1 MAEAVV
7 DGSPMSRF
15 FCHKCSVEI
24 ERLLP
29 NYTCPRCAS
38 GFIEELESSS
48 NEGSSSMEINSED
61 LSDVDVDI
69 LGFNSSRSDR
79 ARDRDRDLIEMIMGL
94 SSNTYTNQQ
103 PNTNQQSGTGNRNY
117 VFGSRRRT
125 NWSRTPQ
132 DGRRNSSNRRRQENL
147 QMPIENFIHDF
158 IFNLSGAASLGH
170 SMGQD
175 VQPSVFNIRLFLGNP
190 GDYVWGRDGLDAIVT
205 QLLNQMDGTGPPP
218 LPRKQI
224 DEIPTTTISQNQVD
238 CKLQCSVCWEDFKLS
253 EPVRQLP
260 CQHVYH
266 APCIVPWL
274 ELHGTCPICRQNLGD
289 QNPAEAN
296 QDTGSSLAGTSLA
309 ALFSWENHILTSI
322 GQRMKQTEQDNR
334 SAEHHLLRHLLHLLR
349 LQSSSSILF
358 QI

>member
-24 ERLLP
+24 EQVLP
-29 NYTCPRCAS
+29 NFRCPRCSS

-48 NEGSSSMEINSED
+48 NEGSSGIDNNED
-61 LSDVDVDI
+61 LEGDIDI
-69 LGFNSSRSDR
+69 LAYN
-79 ARDRDRDLIEMIMGL
+79 RDRDRDIIDMIMGL
-94 SSNTYTNQQ
+94 SNSYSNQQ
-103 PNTNQQSGTGNRNY
+103 LNTSQQPGGGNRNY
-117 VFGSRRRT
+117 VLTSRRRS
-125 NWSRTPQ
+125 NWSRAPQ
-132 DGRRNSSNRRRQENL
+132 DGRRTSSSNRRRQESL
-147 QMPIENFIHDF
+147 QVPIENFIQDF
-158 IFNLSGAASLGH
+158 LFNLSGAASL
-170 SMGQD
+170 SNSVGQD
-175 VQPSVFNIRLFLGNP
+175 GQPSVFDIRLFLGNP

-218 LPRKQI
+218 LSRNQI
-224 DEIPTTTISQNQVD
+224 DEIPTTTITQSQVD

-289 QNPAEAN
+289 QNQAEAN
-296 QDTGSSLAGTSLA
+296 QDTGTNIAGSTLAGSSFA
-309 ALFSWENHILTSI
+309 ALFRAANEASNRTGQPISRTSS
-322 GQRMKQTEQDNR
+322 T
-334 SAEHHLLRHLLHLLR
+334 
-349 LQSSSSILF
+349 SSSTSSE
-358 QI
+358 

>member
-48 NEGSSSMEINSED
+48 NEGSSGVDMNSEE
-61 LSDVDVDI
+61 LSDGDIDI
-69 LGFNSSRSDR
+69 LTLNRS
-79 ARDRDRDLIEMIMGL
+79 DRDRDIIEMIMGL
-94 SSNTYTNQQ
+94 SNTYTNQQ
-103 PNTNQQSGTGNRNY
+103 LNTSQQPGGGNRNY
-117 VFGSRRRT
+117 VLGSRRRS
-125 NWSRTPQ
+125 NWSRNPQ
-132 DGRRNSSNRRRQENL
+132 DGRRTSSNRRRQESL
-147 QMPIENFIHDF
+147 QVPIENFIQDF
-158 IFNLSGAASLGH
+158 IFNLSGAASL
-170 SMGQD
+170 SNSVGQD
-175 VQPSVFNIRLFLGNP
+175 AQPSVFNVRLFLGNP

-218 LPRKQI
+218 LSRNQI
-224 DEIPTTTISQNQVD
+224 DEIPTTTITQSQVD

-289 QNPAEAN
+289 QNQAEAN
-296 QDTGSSLAGTSLA
+296 QDAGANIAGSTLAGSSFA
-309 ALFSWENHILTSI
+309 ALFRQVL
-322 GQRMKQTEQDNR
+322 
-334 SAEHHLLRHLLHLLR
+334 
-349 LQSSSSILF
+349 
-358 QI
+358 

>member
-29 NYTCPRCAS
+29 NYTCPRCAC

-48 NEGSSSMEINSED
+48 NEGSSGMDVNSED

-69 LGFNSSRSDR
+69 LGYNPQRSE
-79 ARDRDRDLIEMIMGL
+79 RDLIEMIMGL
-94 SSNTYTNQQ
+94 SNTYTNQQ
-103 PNTNQQSGTGNRNY
+103 SSTNQQSNTGNRNY
-117 VFGSRRRT
+117 VLGSRRRS
-125 NWSRTPQ
+125 NWSRSSQ
-132 DGRRNSSNRRRQENL
+132 DGRRTSSNRRRQESL
-147 QMPIENFIHDF
+147 QVPIENFIQDF
-158 IFNLSGAASLGH
+158 IFNLSGAASLGN
-170 SMGQD
+170 SVGQEA
-175 VQPSVFNIRLFLGNP
+175 QPSVLFLGNP

-224 DEIPTTTISQNQVD
+224 DEIPTTTISQSQVD

-266 APCIVPWL
+266 APCIIPWL

-289 QNPAEAN
+289 QNSVEAN
-296 QDTGSSLAGTSLA
+296 QDTGPNLAGSALAGSSFA
-309 ALFSWENHILTSI
+309 ALFRAANEANRT
-322 GQRMKQTEQDNR
+322 GQPISRT
-334 SAEHHLLRHLLHLLR
+334 
-349 LQSSSSILF
+349 SSSSSSTSSE
-358 QI
+358 

>member
-48 NEGSSSMEINSED
+48 NEGSSSMDMNSED
-61 LSDVDVDI
+61 LSDGDTDIFAYNPSHRTDRDI
-69 LGFNSSRSDR
+69 L
-79 ARDRDRDLIEMIMGL
+79 EMIMGL
-94 SSNTYTNQQ
+94 SNTYTNQQ
-103 PNTNQQSGTGNRNY
+103 LNTSQQSGGGNRNY
-117 VFGSRRRT
+117 VLGSRRRS

-132 DGRRNSSNRRRQENL
+132 DGRRTSSNRRRQDSL
-147 QMPIENFIHDF
+147 QVPIENFIQDF
-158 IFNLSGAASLGH
+158 IFNLSGAASL
-170 SMGQD
+170 SNSVGQD
-175 VQPSVFNIRLFLGNP
+175 AQPSVFNIRLFLGNP

-218 LPRKQI
+218 LSRNQI
-224 DEIPTTTISQNQVD
+224 DEIPTTIITQSQVD

-260 CQHVYH
+260 CAHVYH

-289 QNPAEAN
+289 QNQAETN
-296 QDTGSSLAGTSLA
+296 QDAGANIAGSTLAGSSFA
-309 ALFSWENHILTSI
+309 ALFRAANEANRTGQPISRTSS
-322 GQRMKQTEQDNR
+322 T
-334 SAEHHLLRHLLHLLR
+334 
-349 LQSSSSILF
+349 SSSTSSE
-358 QI
+358 

>member
-48 NEGSSSMEINSED
+48 NEGSSSMDMNSED
-61 LSDVDVDI
+61 LSDGDTDIFAYNPSHRTDRDI
-69 LGFNSSRSDR
+69 L
-79 ARDRDRDLIEMIMGL
+79 EMIMGL
-94 SSNTYTNQQ
+94 SNTYTNQQ
-103 PNTNQQSGTGNRNY
+103 LNTSQQSGGGNRNY
-117 VFGSRRRT
+117 VLGSRRRS

-132 DGRRNSSNRRRQENL
+132 DGRRTSSSNRRRQDSL
-147 QMPIENFIHDF
+147 QVPIENFIQDF
-158 IFNLSGAASLGH
+158 IFNLSGAASL
-170 SMGQD
+170 SNSVGQD
-175 VQPSVFNIRLFLGNP
+175 AQPSVFNIRLFLGNP

-218 LPRKQI
+218 LSRNQI
-224 DEIPTTTISQNQVD
+224 DEIPTTIITQSQVD

-260 CQHVYH
+260 CAHVYH

-289 QNPAEAN
+289 QNQAETN
-296 QDTGSSLAGTSLA
+296 QDAGANIAGSTLAGSSFA
-309 ALFSWENHILTSI
+309 ALFRAANEANRTGQPISRTSS
-322 GQRMKQTEQDNR
+322 T
-334 SAEHHLLRHLLHLLR
+334 
-349 LQSSSSILF
+349 SSSTSSE
-358 QI
+358 

>member
-48 NEGSSSMEINSED
+48 NEGSSGMDVNSED

-69 LGFNSSRSDR
+69 LGYNSSHRS
-79 ARDRDRDLIEMIMGL
+79 DRDRDIIEMIMGL
-94 SSNTYTNQQ
+94 SNTYTNQQ
-103 PNTNQQSGTGNRNY
+103 SNATQQPGTGNRNY
-117 VFGSRRRT
+117 VLGSRRRS
-125 NWSRTPQ
+125 NWSRAPQ
-132 DGRRNSSNRRRQENL
+132 EGRRAASNRRRQESL
-147 QMPIENFIHDF
+147 QVPIENFIQDF
-158 IFNLSGAASLGH
+158 ILNLSGAASLGH
-170 SMGQD
+170 SVGQD
-175 VQPSVFNIRLFLGNP
+175 SQPSVLFLGNP

-224 DEIPTTTISQNQVD
+224 DEIPTTTISQSQVD

-289 QNPAEAN
+289 QNSAEAN
-296 QDTGSSLAGTSLA
+296 QATGTSLAESALAGTSFA
-309 ALFSWENHILTSI
+309 ALFRAANEANRTGQPISRTSS
-322 GQRMKQTEQDNR
+322 T
-334 SAEHHLLRHLLHLLR
+334 
-349 LQSSSSILF
+349 SSSTSSSTE
-358 QI
+358 

>member
-29 NYTCPRCAS
+29 NYTCPRCAC

-48 NEGSSSMEINSED
+48 NEGSSGMDVNSED

-69 LGFNSSRSDR
+69 IGYNSSSQRSE
-79 ARDRDRDLIEMIMGL
+79 RDRDIIEMIMGL
-94 SSNTYTNQQ
+94 SNTYTNQQ
-103 PNTNQQSGTGNRNY
+103 SSINQQSGAGNRNY
-117 VFGSRRRT
+117 VLGSRRRS
-125 NWSRTPQ
+125 NWPRAPQ
-132 DGRRNSSNRRRQENL
+132 DGRRTSNRRRQESL
-147 QMPIENFIHDF
+147 QVPIENFIQDF
-158 IFNLSGAASLGH
+158 IFNLSGAASLGN
-170 SMGQD
+170 SVGQD
-175 VQPSVFNIRLFLGNP
+175 AQPSVFNIRLFLGNP

-224 DEIPTTTISQNQVD
+224 DEIPTTAISQSQVD

-266 APCIVPWL
+266 APCIIPWL

-289 QNPAEAN
+289 QNTGEAN
-296 QDTGSSLAGTSLA
+296 QDTGPNLAGSALAGSSFA
-309 ALFSWENHILTSI
+309 ALFRAANEANRT
-322 GQRMKQTEQDNR
+322 GQPISRT
-334 SAEHHLLRHLLHLLR
+334 
-349 LQSSSSILF
+349 SSSSSSTSSE
-358 QI
+358 

>member
-29 NYTCPRCAS
+29 NFTCPRCAS

-48 NEGSSSMEINSED
+48 NEGSSGMDMNSED
-61 LSDVDVDI
+61 LSDGDIDI
-69 LGFNSSRSDR
+69 LTLNPSQRS
-79 ARDRDRDLIEMIMGL
+79 DRDRDLIDMIMGL
-94 SSNTYTNQQ
+94 SNTYANQQ
-103 PNTNQQSGTGNRNY
+103 LSTSQPSGGGNRNY
-117 VFGSRRRT
+117 VLGSRRRS

-132 DGRRNSSNRRRQENL
+132 DGRRTSSNRRRQESL
-147 QMPIENFIHDF
+147 QVPIENFIQDF
-158 IFNLSGAASLGH
+158 IFNLSGAASLGN
-170 SMGQD
+170 SVGQD
-175 VQPSVFNIRLFLGNP
+175 AQSTSVLFLGNP

-218 LPRKQI
+218 LSRNQI
-224 DEIPTTTISQNQVD
+224 DEIPTTTITQSQVD
-238 CKLQCSVCWEDFKLS
+238 IKLQCSVCWEDFKLS

-289 QNPAEAN
+289 QNQAEAN
-296 QDTGSSLAGTSLA
+296 QDTGANIAGSTLAGSSFA
-309 ALFSWENHILTSI
+309 ALFRAANEANRTGQPISRTSS
-322 GQRMKQTEQDNR
+322 T
-334 SAEHHLLRHLLHLLR
+334 
-349 LQSSSSILF
+349 SSSTSSE
-358 QI
+358 

>member
-48 NEGSSSMEINSED
+48 SNEGSSGVDANTED
-61 LSDVDVDI
+61 LSDRDI
-69 LGFNSSRSDR
+69 DIYNLN
-79 ARDRDRDLIEMIMGL
+79 
-94 SSNTYTNQQ
+94 TNQQ
-103 PNTNQQSGTGNRNY
+103 PGGGSRNY
-117 VFGSRRRT
+117 MLGGRRRS
-125 NWSRTPQ
+125 NWSRIPQ
-132 DGRRNSSNRRRQENL
+132 DGRRTSSNRRRQETL
-147 QMPIENFIHDF
+147 QMPIENFIQDF
-158 IFNLSGAASLGH
+158 LFNLSGAASL
-170 SMGQD
+170 SNSVGQD
-175 VQPSVFNIRLFLGNP
+175 AQPSVFNIRLFLGNP

-218 LPRKQI
+218 LSRNQI
-224 DEIPTTTISQNQVD
+224 DEIPTTTITQNQVD

-274 ELHGTCPICRQNLGD
+274 ELHRTCPICRQNLGD
-289 QNPAEAN
+289 QNQGEAN
-296 QDTGSSLAGTSLA
+296 QDTAANIAGSAFAAGSSFA
-309 ALFSWENHILTSI
+309 ALFRAANEANRTGQPISRTSS
-322 GQRMKQTEQDNR
+322 T
-334 SAEHHLLRHLLHLLR
+334 
-349 LQSSSSILF
+349 SSSTSSEL
-358 QI
+358 Q

>member
-29 NYTCPRCAS
+29 NFTCPRCAS
-38 GFIEELESSS
+38 GFIEELEGSS
-48 NEGSSSMEINSED
+48 NEGSSGMDMNSED
-61 LSDVDVDI
+61 LSDGDIDI
-69 LGFNSSRSDR
+69 LTLNPSQRS
-79 ARDRDRDLIEMIMGL
+79 DRDRDLIDMIMGL
-94 SSNTYTNQQ
+94 SNTYANQQ
-103 PNTNQQSGTGNRNY
+103 LSTSQPSGGGNRNY
-117 VFGSRRRT
+117 VLGSRRRS

-132 DGRRNSSNRRRQENL
+132 DGRRTSSNRRRQESL
-147 QMPIENFIHDF
+147 QVPIENFIQDF
-158 IFNLSGAASLGH
+158 IFNLSGAASLGN
-170 SMGQD
+170 SVGQD
-175 VQPSVFNIRLFLGNP
+175 AQSTSVLFLGNP

-218 LPRKQI
+218 LSRNQI
-224 DEIPTTTISQNQVD
+224 DEIPTTTITQSQVD

-289 QNPAEAN
+289 QNQAEAN
-296 QDTGSSLAGTSLA
+296 QDTGANIAGSTLAGSSFA
-309 ALFSWENHILTSI
+309 ALFRAANEANRTGQPISRTSS
-322 GQRMKQTEQDNR
+322 T
-334 SAEHHLLRHLLHLLR
+334 
-349 LQSSSSILF
+349 SSSTSSE
-358 QI
+358 

>member
-29 NYTCPRCAS
+29 NFTCPRCAS

-48 NEGSSSMEINSED
+48 NEGSSGMDMNSED
-61 LSDVDVDI
+61 LSDGDIDI
-69 LGFNSSRSDR
+69 LTLNRS
-79 ARDRDRDLIEMIMGL
+79 DRDRDLIDMIMGL
-94 SSNTYTNQQ
+94 SNTYANQQ
-103 PNTNQQSGTGNRNY
+103 LSTSQPSGGGNRNY
-117 VFGSRRRT
+117 VLGSRRRS

-132 DGRRNSSNRRRQENL
+132 DGRRTSSNRRRQESL
-147 QMPIENFIHDF
+147 QVPIENFIQDF
-158 IFNLSGAASLGH
+158 IFNLSGAASLGN
-170 SMGQD
+170 SVGQD
-175 VQPSVFNIRLFLGNP
+175 AQSTSVFNVRLFLGNP

-218 LPRKQI
+218 LSRNQI
-224 DEIPTTTISQNQVD
+224 DEIPTTTITQSQVD
-238 CKLQCSVCWEDFKLS
+238 IKLQCSVCWEDFKLS

-289 QNPAEAN
+289 QNQAEAN
-296 QDTGSSLAGTSLA
+296 QDTGANIAGSTLAGSSFA
-309 ALFSWENHILTSI
+309 ALFRAANEANRTGQPISRTSS
-322 GQRMKQTEQDNR
+322 T
-334 SAEHHLLRHLLHLLR
+334 
-349 LQSSSSILF
+349 SSSTSSE
-358 QI
+358 

>member
-48 NEGSSSMEINSED
+48 NEGSSGMDMNSEE
-61 LSDVDVDI
+61 LSDGDIDI
-69 LGFNSSRSDR
+69 LTLNVK
-79 ARDRDRDLIEMIMGL
+79 MIMGL
-94 SSNTYTNQQ
+94 SNTYTNQQ
-103 PNTNQQSGTGNRNY
+103 LNTSQQPGGGNRNY
-117 VFGSRRRT
+117 VLGSRRRS
-125 NWSRTPQ
+125 NWSRNPQ
-132 DGRRNSSNRRRQENL
+132 DGRRTSSNRRRQESL
-147 QMPIENFIHDF
+147 QMPIENFIQDF
-158 IFNLSGAASLGH
+158 IFNLSGAASL
-170 SMGQD
+170 SNTVGQD
-175 VQPSVFNIRLFLGNP
+175 AQPSVFNVRLFLGNP

-218 LPRKQI
+218 LSRNQI
-224 DEIPTTTISQNQVD
+224 DEIPTTTITQSQVD

-289 QNPAEAN
+289 QNQAEAN
-296 QDTGSSLAGTSLA
+296 QDAAANIAGSTLAGSSFA
-309 ALFSWENHILTSI
+309 ALFRQVL
-322 GQRMKQTEQDNR
+322 
-334 SAEHHLLRHLLHLLR
+334 
-349 LQSSSSILF
+349 
-358 QI
+358 

>member
-29 NYTCPRCAS
+29 NFTCPRCAS

-48 NEGSSSMEINSED
+48 NEGSSGMDMNSED
-61 LSDVDVDI
+61 LSDGDIDI
-69 LGFNSSRSDR
+69 LTLNRS
-79 ARDRDRDLIEMIMGL
+79 DRDRDLIDMIMGL
-94 SSNTYTNQQ
+94 SNTYANQQ
-103 PNTNQQSGTGNRNY
+103 LSTSQPSGGGNSAIRGNY
-117 VFGSRRRT
+117 VLGSRRRS

-132 DGRRNSSNRRRQENL
+132 DGRRTSSNRRRQESL
-147 QMPIENFIHDF
+147 QVPIENFIQDF
-158 IFNLSGAASLGH
+158 IFNLSGAASLGN
-170 SMGQD
+170 SVGQD
-175 VQPSVFNIRLFLGNP
+175 AQSTSVFNIRLFLGNP

-218 LPRKQI
+218 LSRNQI
-224 DEIPTTTISQNQVD
+224 DEIPTTTITQSQVD

-289 QNPAEAN
+289 QNQAEAN
-296 QDTGSSLAGTSLA
+296 QDTGANIAGSTLAGSSFA
-309 ALFSWENHILTSI
+309 ALFRAANEANRTGQPISRTSS
-322 GQRMKQTEQDNR
+322 T
-334 SAEHHLLRHLLHLLR
+334 
-349 LQSSSSILF
+349 SSSTSSE
-358 QI
+358 

>member
-48 NEGSSSMEINSED
+48 NEGSSGMDMNSEE
-61 LSDVDVDI
+61 LSDGDIDI
-69 LGFNSSRSDR
+69 LTLNRS
-79 ARDRDRDLIEMIMGL
+79 DRDRDIIEMIMGL
-94 SSNTYTNQQ
+94 SNTYTNQQ
-103 PNTNQQSGTGNRNY
+103 LNTSQQPGGGNRNY
-117 VFGSRRRT
+117 VLGSRRRS
-125 NWSRTPQ
+125 NWSRNPQ
-132 DGRRNSSNRRRQENL
+132 DGRRTSSNRRRQESL
-147 QMPIENFIHDF
+147 QMPIENFIQDF
-158 IFNLSGAASLGH
+158 IFNLSGAASL
-170 SMGQD
+170 SNSVGQD
-175 VQPSVFNIRLFLGNP
+175 AQPSVLFLGNP

-218 LPRKQI
+218 LSRNQI
-224 DEIPTTTISQNQVD
+224 DEIPTTTITQSQVD

-289 QNPAEAN
+289 QNQAEAN
-296 QDTGSSLAGTSLA
+296 QDAAANIAGSTLAGSSFA
-309 ALFSWENHILTSI
+309 ALFRAANEAHRTGQPISRTSS
-322 GQRMKQTEQDNR
+322 T
-334 SAEHHLLRHLLHLLR
+334 
-349 LQSSSSILF
+349 SSSTSSE
-358 QI
+358 

>member
-48 NEGSSSMEINSED
+48 NEGSSGVDMNSEE
-61 LSDVDVDI
+61 LSDGDIDI
-69 LGFNSSRSDR
+69 LTLNRS
-79 ARDRDRDLIEMIMGL
+79 DRDRDIIEMIMGL
-94 SSNTYTNQQ
+94 SNTYTNQQ
-103 PNTNQQSGTGNRNY
+103 LNTSQQPGGGNRNY
-117 VFGSRRRT
+117 VLGSRRRS
-125 NWSRTPQ
+125 NWSRNPQ
-132 DGRRNSSNRRRQENL
+132 DGRRTSSNRRRQESL
-147 QMPIENFIHDF
+147 QVPIENFIQDF
-158 IFNLSGAASLGH
+158 IFNLSGAASL
-170 SMGQD
+170 SNSVGQD
-175 VQPSVFNIRLFLGNP
+175 AQPSVFNVRLFLGNP

-218 LPRKQI
+218 LSRNQI
-224 DEIPTTTISQNQVD
+224 DEIPTTTITQSQVD

-289 QNPAEAN
+289 QNQAEAN
-296 QDTGSSLAGTSLA
+296 QDAGANIAGSTLAGSSFA
-309 ALFSWENHILTSI
+309 ALFRAANEAHRTGQPISRTSS
-322 GQRMKQTEQDNR
+322 T
-334 SAEHHLLRHLLHLLR
+334 
-349 LQSSSSILF
+349 SSSTSSTSE
-358 QI
+358 

>member
-48 NEGSSSMEINSED
+48 NEGSSGMDMNSEE
-61 LSDVDVDI
+61 LSDGDIDI
-69 LGFNSSRSDR
+69 LTLNRS
-79 ARDRDRDLIEMIMGL
+79 DRDRDIIEMIMGL
-94 SSNTYTNQQ
+94 SNTYTNQQ
-103 PNTNQQSGTGNRNY
+103 LNTSQQPGGGNRNY
-117 VFGSRRRT
+117 VLGSRRRS
-125 NWSRTPQ
+125 NWSRNPQ
-132 DGRRNSSNRRRQENL
+132 DGRRTSSNRRRQESL
-147 QMPIENFIHDF
+147 QMPIENFIQDF
-158 IFNLSGAASLGH
+158 IFNLSGAASL
-170 SMGQD
+170 SNSVGQD
-175 VQPSVFNIRLFLGNP
+175 AQPSVFNVRLFLGNP

-218 LPRKQI
+218 LSRNQI
-224 DEIPTTTISQNQVD
+224 DEIPTTTITQSQVD

-289 QNPAEAN
+289 QNQVEAN
-296 QDTGSSLAGTSLA
+296 QDAAANIAGSTLAGSSFA
-309 ALFSWENHILTSI
+309 ALFRQVLAANEAHRTGQPISRTSS
-322 GQRMKQTEQDNR
+322 T
-334 SAEHHLLRHLLHLLR
+334 
-349 LQSSSSILF
+349 SSSTSSE
-358 QI
+358 